1 MSPVRV
7 LVVSRKWKDLS
18 PGTRRLIVLASAVE
32 GVLKVVALIDL
43 VRRPA
48 SEVRGSK
55 VRWAA
60 AVTLVNSL
68 GAVPIAYLAW
78 GRRKA

>member
-1 MSPVRV
+1 MERPLARDSPTV
-7 LVVSRKWKDLS
+7 
-18 PGTRRLIVLASAVE
+18 VLASAVE
-32 GVLKVVALIDL
+32 GALKVVALIDL

-48 SEVRGSK
+48 SEIRGSK